1 MSYLLPTSVIV
12 SGVEYAIRS
21 DYRAALDIHA
31 ALNDPDLE
39 PDVRAYEVLHIFYPE
54 ADEIPPDHHQEAVDM
69 CFWFL
74 GGGRKQPQNKK
85 APKLVDWDKDFPLI
99 VSPVNKV
106 IGGEIRSMN
115 YLHWWTFLSAYN
127 EIGDCLF
134 SQIVSI
140 RDKQSRGKIL
150 DKSDRE
156 FYRQNKD
163 IIDIK
168 NPMSDREADIVNNW
182 LRGGGSDV

>member
-1 MSYLLPTSVIV
+1 MSYGLPTSVIV
-12 SGVEYAIRS
+12 AGVEYAIRS

-39 PDVRAYEVLHIFYPE
+39 PDVRAYEVLHIFYE
-54 ADEIPPDHHQEAVDM
+54 DADNIPPDNHQEAVDK
-69 CFWFL
+69 CFEFL
-74 GGGRKQPQNKK
+74 AGGRKPAKNKK
-85 APKLVDWDKDFPLI
+85 SPKLVDWEQDFPLI

-106 IGGEIRSMN
+106 IGREIRALR

-134 SQIVSI
+134 SQVVAV
-140 RDKQSRGKIL
+140 RDKKARGKPL

-163 IIDIK
+163 IVDIK
-168 NPMSDREADIVNNW
+168 TQMSDREADIVNTW
-182 LRGGGSDV
+182 LKGGVDDG